1 MMKRKGKAV
10 HIAGQVELNRRIRK
24 DWGALRP
31 VTQIKQSK
39 KRYSRKE
46 KHKHLPEF

>member
-1 MMKRKGKAV
+1 MKRKGRAV
-10 HIAGQVELNRRIRK
+10 HVADQVELNRRIRR
-24 DWGALRP
+24 DWGAMRP

-46 KHKHLPEF
+46 KHKHPLDF